1 MRIIETY
8 ILKSI
13 LRNFCLM
20 FLIFTLLFILID
32 STSKLDEFI
41 EHQVPFHIILQ
52 YYLAYIPMILVETSY
67 IACLISVMV
76 SFGGMTNANELIAM
90 RSSGLSFWQI
100 TRPALCFG
108 LMISMLVF
116 WINERFVPESY
127 QTTREI
133 KQENMMIQSDVKR
146 RKREAVKNLTFYGLN
161 NRLFYVSHMDPGTNE
176 LFGITIIEYDDNA
189 RIKQKIVALKGKWAN
204 PVWKFY
210 TCNITTYG
218 EAGISQPLKVK
229 VYKEKLMDIKEDP
242 EDFLRQRVKVSS
254 MNLKELSEYI
264 DRFSSSGATRAINNL
279 RVDLHQKMAF
289 PWQNFVVIFLGL
301 PFALMTKSRKGMTFL
316 SVFIA
321 MAVSFAYYVLSAVFL
336 AFGKGGL
343 LPPVMAAWIP
353 PALFLGTGLIV
364 IEYNFGR

>member
-1 MRIIETY
+1 
-8 ILKSI
+8 
-13 LRNFCLM
+13 M
-20 FLIFTLLFILID
+20 FLIFSLLFILVD

-41 EHQVPFHIILQ
+41 QHEVPFRIILQ
-52 YYLAYIPMILVETSY
+52 YYLAYLPMILVETSY

-76 SFGGMTNANELIAM
+76 TFGGMTNANELIAM
-90 RSSGLSFWQI
+90 RASGLNFWQI

-127 QTTREI
+127 QTTKEI
-133 KQENMMIQSDVKR
+133 KQDNMMIKSDVKR
-146 RKREAVKNLTFYGLN
+146 RKKESVKNLTFYGLN
-161 NRLFYVSHMDPGTNE
+161 NRLFYVSRMNPSTNE
-176 LFGITIIEYDDNA
+176 LFGITIIEYDDQA
-189 RIKQKIVALKGKWAN
+189 RIKQKIVALKGKWAS

-210 TCNITTYG
+210 TCNVTTYG
-218 EAGISQPLKVK
+218 EGGISQPLKVK

-254 MNLKELSEYI
+254 MNLKELNEYI

-279 RVDLHQKMAF
+279 RVDLHKKMAF

-343 LPPVMAAWIP
+343 LPPILAAWFP
-353 PALFLGTGLIV
+353 PVLFLGTGFII